1 MRIKVPENI
10 IKAFLESNFGRI
22 KETSTGE
29 WRINSPFEVDKKMH
43 LYIHPKKALVMD
55 FKSGYKGTFT
65 DFVAT
70 FLSIPKNQVLP
81 LLLKEYSNRTDLENF
96 KIEEYIDKSPELVL
110 PEGLHFF
117 VDEPTGP
124 IRDQAYNYLVGR
136 HIPEENIQDLGYVY
150 APGTEFDRTIFIP
163 FYECGSLVYFT
174 TRDFTGTNRLR
185 YSNPHGINSKR
196 YIYNYDRL
204 QQDCIFVF
212 EGVFDAISLRPP
224 QNGTAILS
232 ADLNRDQAIRILE
245 KAPYKVVFVPDNDET
260 GKKTLEKNIRLL
272 LRYKPPSIS
281 PEVLVYEIKDAKDF
295 NETLRCEIRVEEC
308 KKFSFNNIYNKI
320 TYTKRNKDL

>member
-1 MRIKVPENI
+1 VRIKVPENI
-10 IKAFLESNFGRI
+10 IKAFLEANFGRI

-29 WRINSPFEVDKKMH
+29 WRINSPFESDKKMH

-65 DFVAT
+65 EFVAT
-70 FLSIPKNQVLP
+70 YLSIPKNQVLP

-96 KIEEYIDKSPELVL
+96 NIEEYIDKSPDLVL

-117 VDEPTGP
+117 ADEPTGP

-136 HIPEENIQDLGYVY
+136 HIPEENIQDLGYIY
-150 APGTEFDRTIFIP
+150 APGTEFDRSIFIP
-163 FYECGSLVYFT
+163 FYESGSLVYFI

-185 YSNPHGINSKR
+185 YNNPSGVNSKK

-204 QQDCIFVF
+204 PQDCIFVF

-224 QNGTAILS
+224 QYGTALLS
-232 ADLNRDQAIRILE
+232 ADLSRDQAIRILE
-245 KAPYKVVFVPDNDET
+245 KAPYKVVFVPDNDEA
-260 GKKTLEKNIRLL
+260 GKKTLEKNIRTL
-272 LRYKPPSIS
+272 LRYKPPSIN
-281 PEVLVYEIKDAKDF
+281 PEIFIYEINNAKDF
-295 NETLRCEIRVEEC
+295 NETRLQHIHIESC
-308 KKFSFNNIYNKI
+308 KRFLFSSLAKFTFN
-320 TYTKRNKDL
+320 RNKEL